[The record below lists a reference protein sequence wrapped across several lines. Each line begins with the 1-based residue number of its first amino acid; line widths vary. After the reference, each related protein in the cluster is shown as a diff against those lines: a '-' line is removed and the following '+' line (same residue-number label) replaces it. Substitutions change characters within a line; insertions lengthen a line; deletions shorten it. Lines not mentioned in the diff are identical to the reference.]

1 MLSILN
7 IIMHPQ
13 DLSDH
18 NKNKPRQQFVIATS
32 WYLGFIHKSKY
43 FKKQK
48 NSKSQKT
55 DFLSLWERTLS
66 RN

>member
-7 IIMHPQ
+7 IRIIIHPQ
-13 DLSDH
+13 DLADH
-18 NKNKPRQQFVIATS
+18 AKNKPRQQFIICRS
-32 WYLGFIHKSKY
+32 WYLCFIHKFKY

-55 DFLSLWERTLS
+55 DFLSL
-66 RN
+66 